1 MDAIKIDSNTVYAT
15 WTGGGSLGA
24 DAIVIRITSEDKIVV
39 YPVADQI
46 EPSVSAS
53 PGYLAADALDSTHIV
68 QLCRN
73 ASTYLSAKVVEIAA

>member
-1 MDAIKIDSNTVYAT
+1 M
-15 WTGGGSLGA
+15 TGVQTCALPISS
-24 DAIVIRITSEDKIVV
+24 DDKIVV
-39 YPVADQI
+39 LPVADQI

-53 PGYLAADALDSTHIV
+53 PGYLAADALDSTHVV